1 MAEAAGVAIERI
13 AGTGPNGRVVM
24 ADVQTAIRD
33 GVPSSVA
40 SAAGDDTSG
49 LARFFPPFEDV
60 SVSQIKK
67 VTASRLTESK
77 RTVPHFYLSVDVRMD
92 KLAALR
98 GELNAGLE
106 KSSGG
111 KISVND
117 FVVKASA
124 KALRAADAILGR
136 HERND
141 GYGHGSAEGYS
152 RVYHHR

>member
-1 MAEAAGVAIERI
+1 MFASPKARAMAEAAGVAIERI

-67 VTASRLTESK
+67 VTAQRLTESK
-77 RTVPHFYLSVDVRMD
+77 RTVPHFYLSVDVRMI
-92 KLAALR
+92 
-98 GELNAGLE
+98 G
-106 KSSGG
+106 
-111 KISVND
+111 
-117 FVVKASA
+117 
-124 KALRAADAILGR
+124 
-136 HERND
+136 
-141 GYGHGSAEGYS
+141 
-152 RVYHHR
+152 